1 MSLMGSSPI
10 LSDNLLLLILT
21 HRAMRLVARSTQYP
35 YNTRLGLA
43 LTRPNL
49 ALNISLSGLFREFN
63 SQKNRKTE

>member
-1 MSLMGSSPI
+1 MSLMGSSHI

-49 ALNISLSGLFREFN
+49 ASSIAI
-63 SQKNRKTE
+63 T

>member
-49 ALNISLSGLFREFN
+49 ASSNAI
-63 SQKNRKTE
+63 T